1 MVQTFFFRLRG
12 GELFDFISEKERLS
26 EEEASDFIQQI
37 LLGLKH
43 MHSKNIAH
51 LDLKP
56 ENIMLKSEN
65 SHSLKLIDFGL
76 SRKIKPGEE
85 VREMLG
91 TPEFVSPEVVN
102 YEPLSLNTDMWS
114 IGVITYILWVYN
126 FLEEGFKT
134 SQKIRS
140 KHNIQ
145 SMVENAKGAGSGVSW
160 KVAWTSKRPWR
171 LKYSETH
178 ATLHKAN
185 TAQWSKS
192 IMRGDKKCF
201 DFFSFKIFGA
211 LLYLLRTRKSIFLG
225 FCLFLD
231 ALQVRLKSLSLSVKN
246 DFDGFI

>member
-1 MVQTFFFRLRG
+1 MGQNQFNFSAAAENYRKCVSCQIVFLTYFMLKKWHFRYVFVSFYRLRG

-65 SHSLKLIDFGL
+65 SHLLKLIDFGL

-114 IGVITYILWVYN
+114 IGVITYIL
-126 FLEEGFKT
+126 
-134 SQKIRS
+134 
-140 KHNIQ
+140 
-145 SMVENAKGAGSGVSW
+145 
-160 KVAWTSKRPWR
+160 
-171 LKYSETH
+171 
-178 ATLHKAN
+178 
-185 TAQWSKS
+185 
-192 IMRGDKKCF
+192 
-201 DFFSFKIFGA
+201 
-211 LLYLLRTRKSIFLG
+211 
-225 FCLFLD
+225 
-231 ALQVRLKSLSLSVKN
+231 
-246 DFDGFI
+246 